1 MIRYGRLGFLSVDII
16 TKIIFKSFGFGW
28 IRRTQKIKSCRGEI
42 ILKIIVIGSPGAG
55 KSTFA
60 RRLRKATGLPLY
72 YLDLL
77 WHKPDQTNITREEFD
92 ARLDEIVKRDKWIID
107 GNYLR
112 TLEIRLRE
120 CDTVFLMDYPLEVC
134 LLGAESRIGK
144 KREDLPWIE
153 TEFDEEFKRWIID
166 FSKDQLPVIYEL
178 LMKIQKNKEIVV
190 FKSRKEADDYLKTVK
205 PTNFNT

>member
-28 IRRTQKIKSCRGEI
+28 IRRTQKKKKLPRGNYVKNNCHRKSRR
-42 ILKIIVIGSPGAG
+42 G

-153 TEFDEEFKRWIID
+153 TDFDEEFKRWIID
-166 FSKDQLPVIYEL
+166 FQRTSC
-178 LMKIQKNKEIVV
+178 
-190 FKSRKEADDYLKTVK
+190 R
-205 PTNFNT
+205 